1 MRKACFHHRFK
12 LCILSK
18 NFHFNSEIQR
28 FVAPEKNN
36 FTTRFPADSGPR
48 GVVSCVGKIGEF
60 RPPPEPI
67 ILQDSLTEQKCFV
80 LDYHIYCKCFKKLVS
95 PFIYATLG
103 CVAYFK
109 HQLIPVVQSTIKLSS
124 S

>member
-18 NFHFNSEIQR
+18 NIHFNSENPTLRR
-28 FVAPEKNN
+28 FA
-36 FTTRFPADSGPR
+36 ADSGPR
-48 GVVSCVGKIGEF
+48 GVVSCAGKIGEF

-67 ILQDSLTEQKCFV
+67 RSQDSLTEKKCFV